1 MNDFVF
7 QCSFGGQ
14 SLKRI
19 KKEMEDSEKQQIEG
33 YQLLKFIDNKLYG
46 VLEGPPN
53 TYFEKGIFSFCN
65 NI

>member
-7 QCSFGGQ
+7 QCSFGGY

-19 KKEMEDSEKQQIEG
+19 QKEITDSGKQQFEG

-53 TYFEKGIFSFCN
+53 TYFENGFFHFVI
-65 NI
+65 I